1 MTVQA
6 FVDSNVIIY
15 AASSRPSEKV
25 KKAKATEL
33 IAETEFGVSAQV
45 LAETYAIL
53 TTKGEPPLNP
63 ELALAWIELLE
74 QQPCVAID
82 AGLVKRGAAISARY
96 QISYWDGAILAA
108 AEALGAEVVY
118 SEDLNHGQAYGSVKV
133 VNPFK

>member
-1 MTVQA
+1 M
-6 FVDSNVIIY
+6 
-15 AASSRPSEKV
+15 
-25 KKAKATEL
+25 

-53 TTKGEPPLNP
+53 TTKGEPPLKP
-63 ELALAWIELLE
+63 ELALSWIELLE
-74 QQPCVAID
+74 QQPCVIID

-108 AEALGAEVVY
+108 AEALGAPVLY
-118 SEDLNHGQAYGSVKV
+118 SEDLSHGQTYGSVKV